1 MSAGKGDKLRAGAN
15 LQSYWENYDNIF
27 RKRKTIKQWQ
37 KHFNDVII
45 DYDGFREYNAD
56 DLITEQQYKKQL
68 ELCTLQ
74 LPTNFSKE

>member
-15 LQSYWENYDNIF
+15 LDAYWSNYDNVF

-37 KHFNDVII
+37 KHFDDVII

-68 ELCTLQ
+68 ESCTRQ
-74 LPTNFSKE
+74 IPTKSSQD